1 MLKFCRFLGGA
12 GERFGKAFDF
22 RRPPVSKVLRYT
34 APQGG
39 RGFSPIPFRIYNTA
53 VVSFSSVPQAPS
65 GSSRAPLLEPIPVDS
80 KTLISPLEN
89 GTTNLVG
96 CLIELIRLKTKPE
109 MRKMTCYR
117 KGYTEQKACCT
128 CVHFL

>member
-39 RGFSPIPFRIYNTA
+39 RGFSPIPFRIKPCSSLRTHTRGQQNIDITA
-53 VVSFSSVPQAPS
+53 GKRYHKSCRVFD
-65 GSSRAPLLEPIPVDS
+65 RAD
-80 KTLISPLEN
+80 
-89 GTTNLVG
+89 
-96 CLIELIRLKTKPE
+96 
-109 MRKMTCYR
+109 
-117 KGYTEQKACCT
+117 KA
-128 CVHFL
+128 